1 MYISSQSEGEFGV
14 FEFAISC
21 DPLPV
26 EEPEEE
32 PMEEPEEEPMEEP
45 EVEPIQD
52 IPTLSEWALI
62 CLALLMLIIGVV
74 ALRQESTALAE

>member
-1 MYISSQSEGEFGV
+1 MSCIISSQAENEIGV

-26 EEPEEE
+26 EES
-32 PMEEPEEEPMEEP
+32 MEEPEEEPLEEP

-62 CLALLMLIIGVV
+62 CLTLLILIIGVV
-74 ALRQESTALAE
+74 ALRQETIVIAD